1 MNSIFGV
8 NVDLKPLLEKTEQFI
23 EKQTQII
30 TLIQENNLTQ
40 TQTNSLLQEQNQL
53 LKKLLQK

>member
-8 NVDLKPLLEKTEQFI
+8 NVDLKPLLEKTDQFI